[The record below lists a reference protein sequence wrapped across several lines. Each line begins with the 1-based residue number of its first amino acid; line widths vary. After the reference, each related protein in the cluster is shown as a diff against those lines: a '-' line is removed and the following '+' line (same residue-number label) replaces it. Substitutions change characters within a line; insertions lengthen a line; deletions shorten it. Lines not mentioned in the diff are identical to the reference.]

1 MDNKY
6 IEAFENVFILRK
18 EDISVHPDDKSLAIC
33 ITLDMGAKS
42 ILSCRIDNDAAVKLA
57 KDLENITTKSPS
69 VLN

>member
-6 IEAFENVFILRK
+6 VEAFENVFILRK

-33 ITLDMGAKS
+33 ITLDMGQKS
-42 ILSCRIDNDAAVKLA
+42 ILSCRIDNDAAIKLYQ
-57 KDLENITTKSPS
+57 DLKNITTKAPS

>member
-1 MDNKY
+1 MHNKY

-18 EDISVHPDDKSLAIC
+18 EDISVHPDEKSLAIC

-42 ILSCRIDNDAAVKLA
+42 MLSCRIDNDAAIKLYQ
-57 KDLENITTKSPS
+57 DLKNITTKAPS